1 MHPDD
6 RATEDRAPDGFRP
19 DGTPA
24 SADPPMTPV
33 QKFGEAIA
41 DRVERWMP
49 SPFLFAIILTYV
61 AAVAAFLSEGSG
73 PVEIALAWYGGFWA
87 LLQFAMQM
95 VIILVTGF
103 VVAYHPRVRAGIL
116 WLVRIPKNGRQAVVL
131 VGLGSMLAGWVSWGL
146 GLIFGAILA
155 REMGKRAARDGMAAH
170 YPLLAVAGYMGMSL
184 TWGWGMSSSA
194 GLLQAT
200 DGNVF
205 MEAGIVD
212 RVIPAT
218 EWVFHSYPLI
228 LTALSLVFAS
238 VMLYLLAPPDA
249 NCRGIERYVT
259 LKDDGAGGGT
269 ADVPTPGD
277 ATETTLADR
286 IDNSKILGGIL
297 AVTGIV
303 LFLRAFW
310 TRGLG
315 ALDLN
320 VFNFGFLMIGMVLY
334 ASPARYQREFNDAV
348 RGSAGVILQ
357 FPFYAGIIGI
367 MTGTGLVDTMTEALL
382 SIATEDTFAVT
393 AWLTGGVLNVFVPS
407 AGGEWAIVGGPMMLA
422 GGELGVPHGQTIA
435 AYAVGDAHT
444 NLFNPFWAIPLL
456 AITGLRAR
464 DMFGYAI
471 TMMILLVPFV
481 AGVLYAVGDA
491 HTNLIQSVLGDPPPR
506 DHGTPGARHVRV
518 CDHDD
523 DPAGPVRRGRALPA
537 ALLTWRCP
545 VLGTGELAPSR

>member
-1 MHPDD
+1 MGGE
-6 RATEDRAPDGFRP
+6 ATG
-19 DGTPA
+19 PA
-24 SADPPMTPV
+24 TTGAGSEPALTPV

-61 AAVAAFLSEGSG
+61 AAIAAFVTEGSS
-73 PVEIALAWYGGFWA
+73 PTEIALAWYDGFWN

-103 VVAYHPRVRAGIL
+103 VVAYHPRVRGGIL
-116 WLVRIPKNGRQAVVL
+116 RLVRMPKNGRQAVVL
-131 VGLGSMLAGWVSWGL
+131 VGVGSMLVGWISWGL

-155 REMGKRAARDGMAAH
+155 REMGRVAARNGMAVH
-170 YPLLAVAGYMGMSL
+170 YPLLAVAGYLGMSL
-184 TWGWGMSSSA
+184 TWGWGLSSSA

-205 MEAGIVD
+205 MQQGIVD

-218 EWVFHSYPLI
+218 EWVFHPYPLTLTVLAI
-228 LTALSLVFAS
+228 LYGSL
-238 VMLYLLAPPDA
+238 MLWLLQPPDQ
-249 NCRGIERYVT
+249 NCRGIGRYVEDIDT
-259 LKDDGAGGGT
+259 ELAVDDDTDAGAGEEP
-269 ADVPTPGD
+269 PTP
-277 ATETTLADR
+277 ADR
-286 IDNSKILGGIL
+286 IDNSRILGGVL

-303 LFLRAFW
+303 LFLRAFY
-310 TRGLG
+310 TQGLG
-315 ALDLN
+315 ALNLN

-334 ASPARYQREFNDAV
+334 ASPGRYQREFNEAV
-348 RGSAGVILQ
+348 KGSAGVILQ

-367 MTGTGLVDTMTEALL
+367 MVGTGLVDTMTEALL
-382 SIATEDTFAVT
+382 SIATEETFAVT

-422 GGELGVPHGQTIA
+422 GAELGIPHGQTIA

-464 DMFGYAI
+464 DMFGYGI
-471 TMMILLVPFV
+471 TMMILLVPFIAV
-481 AGVLYAVGDA
+481 ALYF
-491 HTNLIQSVLGDPPPR
+491 
-506 DHGTPGARHVRV
+506 
-518 CDHDD
+518 
-523 DPAGPVRRGRALPA
+523 LPY
-537 ALLTWRCP
+537 
-545 VLGTGELAPSR
+545 